1 MVSRILNKKKK
12 KTKDNGK
19 ILFEKWKRSKNG

>member
-12 KTKDNGK
+12 KKDNGK